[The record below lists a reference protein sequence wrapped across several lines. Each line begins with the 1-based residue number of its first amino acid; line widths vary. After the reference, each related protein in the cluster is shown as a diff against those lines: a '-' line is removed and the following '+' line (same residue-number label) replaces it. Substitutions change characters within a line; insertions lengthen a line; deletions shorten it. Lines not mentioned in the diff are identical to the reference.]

1 MGRRHKPKA
10 QEHRSKAWTG
20 KLAWTRTVGLNKKLL
35 AIAGLGLALLVALAF
50 GVLNSIRVA
59 PSQAKAWVQL
69 YKNPQCHCCEGYAS
83 YLRNHGYEV
92 TTTPTHNLS
101 LIRRQHGVPEK
112 LAGCHTT
119 IVGGY
124 VVEGH
129 VPVATLD
136 KLLAEHPKIKGVSLP
151 GMPDGSPGMT
161 GRKSEPF
168 TIYEISD
175 SEAKV
180 YAVE

>member
-1 MGRRHKPKA
+1 MSSKGNWKRAVNAKLDMPKNASQGRQSA
-10 QEHRSKAWTG
+10 VVA
-20 KLAWTRTVGLNKKLL
+20 AA
-35 AIAGLGLALLVALAF
+35 AIAAFGALAF
-50 GVLNSIRVA
+50 GVLNSVRVV
-59 PSQAKAWVQL
+59 PGEAKASVQL
-69 YKNPQCHCCEGYAS
+69 YKNPNCTCCEGYAG
-83 YLRNHGYEV
+83 YLRSHGFTV

-119 IVGGY
+119 IVDGY

-129 VPVATLD
+129 VPVAVLN
-136 KLLAEHPKIKGVSLP
+136 KLLAERPNIKGISLP
-151 GMPDGSPGMT
+151 GMPEGSPGMT

-175 SEAKV
+175 GVQKI